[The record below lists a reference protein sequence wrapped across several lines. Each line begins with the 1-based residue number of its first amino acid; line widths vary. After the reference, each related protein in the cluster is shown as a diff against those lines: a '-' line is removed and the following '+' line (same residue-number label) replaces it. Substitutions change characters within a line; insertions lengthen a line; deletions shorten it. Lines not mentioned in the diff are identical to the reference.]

1 MDKKKRRIID
11 VVVIVVALGV
21 VVFFLKAPPE
31 TTAHVP
37 KDETHAQVYSTVAD
51 QGKKVAEKLCAD
63 CHNENGVPFPPEHPL
78 KNRCLICHKLD

>member
-11 VVVIVVALGV
+11 VAVIIIAIAVVA
-21 VVFFLKAPPE
+21 FFLKAPPE

-37 KDETHAQVYSTVAD
+37 NDETHARVYTLVAD
-51 QGKKVAEKLCAD
+51 QGKKVAEKICGD
-63 CHNENGVPFPPEHPL
+63 CHNEDGVPFPPEHPL